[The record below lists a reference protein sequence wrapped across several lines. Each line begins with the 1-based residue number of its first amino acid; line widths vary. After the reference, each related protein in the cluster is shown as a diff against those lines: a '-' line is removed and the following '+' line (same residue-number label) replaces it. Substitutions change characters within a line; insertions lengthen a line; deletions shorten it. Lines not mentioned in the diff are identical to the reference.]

1 MMKFTETM
9 QCRQYNLLCIMWAP
23 VSCVTCQC
31 TIGCPG
37 QLLGAR
43 SGGLGPGRC
52 ELSHGRTCLARTLGA
67 GVGA

>member
-37 QLLGAR
+37 QLLRASER
-43 SGGLGPGRC
+43 AVVAWVLGDV
-52 ELSHGRTCLARTLGA
+52 SSVMA
-67 GVGA
+67 GPA